1 LPPGFGRQGY
11 DRWMMRRLAYVLA
24 GLTVVVVTGLVL
36 TLIPS
41 NHYIVLPDRARPTD
55 PLVRIPGEESQD
67 EEDIYMVDVRI
78 GRANLL
84 ERVFPSIREGADL
97 LPERAINPEGVSDRQ
112 RRQSSLNDMSR
123 SQLVAITV
131 ALRELGR
138 GVEVSGDGA
147 EVVLVQPGSPAEG
160 VLQVGDVIVEAEGE
174 EIESIDDLRR
184 ALDDVEPGQ
193 DVELTVQRGEERV
206 DLTSATQAS
215 PDEPD
220 RAVMGVQV
228 QDALDFEF
236 PVDIEIDAGAIGG
249 PSAGLAFALDI
260 VDELGEDIDRGRKIV
275 ATGELTIDG
284 EVLPIGGVKQKAIG
298 AREAGADIFL
308 VPDANYEDA
317 RKAVDDL
324 EIIPVSTL
332 DEALS
337 VLAAH

>member
-260 VDELGEDIDRGRKIV
+260 VDER
-275 ATGELTIDG
+275 A
-284 EVLPIGGVKQKAIG
+284 
-298 AREAGADIFL
+298 
-308 VPDANYEDA
+308 
-317 RKAVDDL
+317 
-324 EIIPVSTL
+324 S
-332 DEALS
+332 
-337 VLAAH
+337 

>member
-1 LPPGFGRQGY
+1 
-11 DRWMMRRLAYVLA
+11 MMRRLAYVLA
-24 GLTVVVVTGLVL
+24 GLAVVVVTALVL
-36 TLIPS
+36 TMVPS
-41 NHYIVLPDRARPTD
+41 DHYIVLPDKARPTD

-84 ERVFPSIREGADL
+84 ERLFPGIQEGADL
-97 LPERAINPEGVSDRQ
+97 LPERAVNPEGVSDRQ

-123 SQLVAITV
+123 SQLIAITV

-138 GVEVSGDGA
+138 EVAVTESGA
-147 EVVLVQPGSPAEG
+147 EVVLVQPDSPADG
-160 VLQVGDVIVEAEGE
+160 VLEVGDVIVEAEGQE
-174 EIESIDDLRR
+174 VDSIQDLQR
-184 ALDDVEPGQ
+184 ALADVEPGQ
-193 DVELTVQRGEERV
+193 EVELTVQRGDERV
-206 DLTSATQAS
+206 RVTSGTRAA
-215 PDEPD
+215 PDDPD

-260 VDELGEDIDRGRKIV
+260 VDELGEDIDRGRKVV
-275 ATGELTIDG
+275 ATGELTLDG

-298 AREAGADIFL
+298 ARDAGADIFL
-308 VPDANYEDA
+308 VPDANFEDA
-317 RKAVDDL
+317 RNAVDDL
-324 EIIPVSTL
+324 EIIPVSSF

-337 VLAAH
+337 VLAPA

>member
-1 LPPGFGRQGY
+1 
-11 DRWMMRRLAYVLA
+11 MMRRLAYVLA
-24 GLTVVVVTGLVL
+24 GLAVVVVTALVL
-36 TLIPS
+36 TMVPS
-41 NHYIVLPDRARPTD
+41 DHYIVLPDKARPTD

-84 ERVFPSIREGADL
+84 ERLFPGIQEGADL
-97 LPERAINPEGVSDRQ
+97 LPERAVNPEGVSDRQ

-123 SQLVAITV
+123 SQLIAITV

-138 GVEVSGDGA
+138 EVAVTESGA
-147 EVVLVQPGSPAEG
+147 EVVLVQPDSPADG
-160 VLQVGDVIVEAEGE
+160 VLEVGDVIVEAEGQE
-174 EIESIDDLRR
+174 VDSIQDLQR
-184 ALDDVEPGQ
+184 ALADVEPGQ
-193 DVELTVQRGEERV
+193 EVELTVQRGDERV
-206 DLTSATQAS
+206 RVTSGTRAA
-215 PDEPD
+215 PDDPD

-260 VDELGEDIDRGRKIV
+260 VDELGEDIDRGRKVV
-275 ATGELTIDG
+275 ATGELTLDG

-298 AREAGADIFL
+298 ARDAGADIFL
-308 VPDANYEDA
+308 VPDANFEDA
-317 RKAVDDL
+317 RNAVDDL
-324 EIIPVSTL
+324 EIIPVSSF

-337 VLAAH
+337 VLAPT